1 MAADIPPAET
11 QPAETQPAETQP
23 AGTQPT
29 KAPPAASRSAKPL
42 RADAARNRAKV
53 LDAARDVF
61 AELGTGASTEEVARR
76 AGVGI
81 GTVFRHFPT
90 KESLLEAVLGEILAG
105 FAEQAKARTGAAD
118 PGGAFFDFFQLVVGE
133 SATKNAV
140 SAELAGAGIDIAAGR
155 ADVRQELRG
164 ALGVLLTRAQE
175 AGVVRA
181 DVGLGEVLAL
191 LAGTSQ
197 AAGKLDVATRARVLD
212 VVFDG
217 LRSQPS

>member
-1 MAADIPPAET
+1 MATEPTPEKSAAPA
-11 QPAETQPAETQP
+11 
-23 AGTQPT
+23 
-29 KAPPAASRSAKPL
+29 RPL

-53 LDAARDVF
+53 LVAAREVF
-61 AELGTGASTEEVARR
+61 AERGTGASTEEVAKR

-105 FAEQAKARTGAAD
+105 FAEQARVRTESPD
-118 PGGAFFDFFQLVVGE
+118 PAGAFFDFFQFVVGE

-140 SAELAGAGIDIAAGR
+140 SAELTGAGIDLHAIGDDAMQEMR
-155 ADVRQELRG
+155 KELRG

-175 AGVVRA
+175 VGAVRA
-181 DVGLGEVLAL
+181 DVGLGEVMAL

-197 AAGKLDVATRARVLD
+197 AAQNLDVVVRGRVLD

-217 LRSQPS
+217 LRAQHP

>member
-1 MAADIPPAET
+1 MGAEPTPEKPAV
-11 QPAETQPAETQP
+11 PV
-23 AGTQPT
+23 
-29 KAPPAASRSAKPL
+29 KPL

-53 LDAARDVF
+53 LVAAREVF
-61 AELGTGASTEEVARR
+61 AERGTGASTEEVARR

-105 FAEQAKARTGAAD
+105 FAEQARLRTESPD

-140 SAELAGAGIDIAAGR
+140 SAELTGAGIDLHASG
-155 ADVRQELRG
+155 DEVRQELRG
-164 ALGVLLTRAQE
+164 ALGVLLARAQE
-175 AGVVRA
+175 AGAVRA
-181 DVGLGEVLAL
+181 DVGLGEVMAL

-197 AAGKLDVATRARVLD
+197 ATGNLDVLMRGRVLD

-217 LRSQPS
+217 LRGHSS

>member
-1 MAADIPPAET
+1 MAAEQA
-11 QPAETQPAETQP
+11 
-23 AGTQPT
+23 
-29 KAPPAASRSAKPL
+29 SAKPL

-53 LDAARDVF
+53 LDAARGVF
-61 AELGTGASTEEVARR
+61 AELGTGASTEEVAKR

-105 FAEQAKARTGAAD
+105 FAEEARARGDSPD

-133 SATKNAV
+133 AATKNAV
-140 SAELAGAGIDIAAGR
+140 SAELADAGVDVHAGR
-155 ADVRQELRG
+155 DDVRAELRG

-175 AGVVRA
+175 AGSVRG
-181 DVGLGEVLAL
+181 DIGFGEVMAL
-191 LAGTSQ
+191 LAGTSR
-197 AAGKLDVATRARVLD
+197 ATENLDVATRARVLD

-217 LRSQPS
+217 LRASHA

>member
-1 MAADIPPAET
+1 MADEPP
-11 QPAETQPAETQP
+11 P
-23 AGTQPT
+23 
-29 KAPPAASRSAKPL
+29 AKPL

-53 LDAARDVF
+53 LGAARDVF
-61 AELGTGASTEEVARR
+61 AELGTAASTEEVAKR

-105 FAEQAKARTGAAD
+105 FAEQARLRTESAD

-140 SAELAGAGIDIAAGR
+140 SAELTGAGVDTR
-155 ADVRQELRG
+155 ADGAEVRQELRG

-175 AGVVRA
+175 AGAVRA

-197 AAGKLDVATRARVLD
+197 ATEKLDVAMRGRVLD

-217 LRSQPS
+217 LRSHRP